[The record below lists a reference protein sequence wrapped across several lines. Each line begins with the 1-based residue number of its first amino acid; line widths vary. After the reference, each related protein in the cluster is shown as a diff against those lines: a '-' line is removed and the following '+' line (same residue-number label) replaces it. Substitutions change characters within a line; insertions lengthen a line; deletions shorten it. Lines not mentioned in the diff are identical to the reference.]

1 MKFELISNQ
10 EKASQTTAKRDGR
23 HEFDVC
29 KGSTVCYHQPIYEQP
44 FSTLQS
50 AIHDGDT
57 LAKLKG
63 RYYKIESNGGYLHQY
78 YPAVEYYKIA
88 YRMIRDNIH
97 TIRLSLNEIEISQ
110 KAIEKIHKERKG
122 KLPGGQTKLSFD
134 KEIYQLRASIFTFVF
149 SLRATLDTIASLFQ
163 TIYGP
168 QIGQHTSFNGLMK
181 HILGEK
187 CVVKDA
193 ALTDYLGNNMEWF
206 VLLKDVRDYLAH
218 FGSVH
223 FSIKEN
229 EAGALSIEIFRGI
242 EVNAFMNTVH
252 TGFQELLSFLDNH
265 CTNVVKS
272 A

>member
-1 MKFELISNQ
+1 MKFELISNK
-10 EKASQTTAKRDGR
+10 EKASQVISKRDGL
-23 HEFDVC
+23 HVFDAC
-29 KGSTVCYHQPIYEQP
+29 QGSTVCYHQPIYEQP
-44 FSTLQS
+44 FSSLQS
-50 AIHDGDT
+50 AIHDGNT
-57 LAKLKG
+57 LAKLKE

-88 YRMIRDNIH
+88 YGMIRDNVH
-97 TIRLSLNEIEISQ
+97 TIRLSLDNIEVSK
-110 KAIEKIHKERKG
+110 KAVERIHKERKE

-149 SLRATLDTIASLFQ
+149 SVRATLDTIASLFQ

-168 QIGQHTSFNGLMK
+168 QIGQHTSFNGLMN
-181 HILGEK
+181 HVMGQK
-187 CVVKDA
+187 CAIKDA

-218 FGSVH
+218 FGAVH
-223 FSIKEN
+223 FSIKES
-229 EAGALSIEIFRGI
+229 EQGVLSIEIIRGI
-242 EVNAFMNTVH
+242 EIDAFVCTVY

>member
-10 EKASQTTAKRDGR
+10 EKASKRTVNRDGR
-23 HEFDVC
+23 YEFDIC
-29 KGSTVCYHQPIYEQP
+29 KGSTVCYRQPLYEQP
-44 FSTLQS
+44 LLNLQS
-50 AIHDGDT
+50 AIHQGNT
-57 LAKLKG
+57 LKKLKD
-63 RYYKIESNGGYLHQY
+63 RYYKIESNGGYLHEY

-88 YRMIRDNIH
+88 YRMIRDNMH
-97 TIRLSLNEIEISQ
+97 TIRFSLNEINASQ
-110 KAIEKIHKERKG
+110 KSIENIYKGRKE

-134 KEIYQLRASIFTFVF
+134 KEIYQLRASIFTFIF
-149 SLRATLDTIASLFQ
+149 SVRATLDTTASLFQ

-181 HILGEK
+181 HFMSEK

-193 ALTDYLGNNMEWF
+193 VLIDYLKKNMEWF
-206 VLLKDVRDYLAH
+206 ILLKDVRDYLAH

-223 FSIKEN
+223 FSIKEGELN
-229 EAGALSIEIFRGI
+229 TLSIEIFRGI
-242 EVNAFMNTVH
+242 EVNYFTNTVY
-252 TGFQELLSFLDNH
+252 TGFQEFLDYLDVH